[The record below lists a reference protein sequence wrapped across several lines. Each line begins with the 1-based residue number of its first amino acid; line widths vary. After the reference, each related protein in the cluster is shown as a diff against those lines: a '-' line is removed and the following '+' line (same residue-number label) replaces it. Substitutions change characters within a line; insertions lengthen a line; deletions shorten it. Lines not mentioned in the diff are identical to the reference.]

1 MKPNLFNHTLLA
13 VGVAAAMGI
22 STLASAATTSGE
34 TTTEVQIKNI
44 ATANYFVAGQEQPE
58 AKSNEVTIKISEAV
72 SFSLTANE
80 DDTAVGG
87 TQDDDKNELKE
98 VAPNGIV
105 TFEHTLTNT
114 GNRDD
119 IYTVKLTD
127 VDAKYTPTTT
137 YKVFNDGDDSA
148 TATPVSSGS
157 IDAAGTAISVGKDQF
172 VQIIVS
178 AQTAGNKGNDK
189 PTLTLSATSSALTD
203 NTGSATPTLTNTD
216 SSFTKLPTFSIVKTM
231 TNALDLNDTNDTA
244 TYQVVVKNDASLFST
259 KATDITIED
268 FLPAGLVMAE
278 ALGSANIV
286 YSGDHKAGAIDT
298 ANNGAAGSD
307 GFNIK
312 GVDLD
317 VGSYV
322 TITFTVKKG
331 GTGTLDPANAL
342 NHVTVTDDL
351 DNDPDTNN
359 TLIDSTDSTQD
370 NVGDFSPKLENN
382 FTDGATATEPGDDS
396 TQPLLTIKRVLA
408 LAGPTTKQVPPT
420 TNPDGRGEATH
431 TATITNSG
439 QEAEGNTAGELT
451 FTLTDT
457 NATTAGTVNVV
468 PSKVKVIYEN
478 VEYLLPAVT
487 ADGDGVYTYDI
498 NDAVSTDGNSTPFP
512 GIAPGKTADIQYNVA
527 SDNATIGTTDT
538 ESAEKIV
545 VTLLPKGEGFPT
557 VPEITDTTQ
566 VRGLLLFKTQS
577 LDANCDGTSDD
588 GNFVDTEIDAVPG
601 QCVVYKIKAENN
613 SDTTNGFDINSLV
626 ISDLL
631 SNFEAQASVKE
642 ISNKSPWTT
651 LGSSASGLT
660 EPANV
665 TATEVRTEIA
675 ELKPTG
681 TATLDFTIEIKT
693 DRLTAP

>member
-1 MKPNLFNHTLLA
+1 MKSNLFNHTLLA
-13 VGVAAAMGI
+13 VGVAAALGV
-22 STLASAATTSGE
+22 STVAGAATTSGE
-34 TTTEVQIKNI
+34 TTTEVLVKNI
-44 ATANYFVAGQEQPE
+44 AKANYFVAGQKQPE
-58 AKSNEVTIKISEAV
+58 VKSNEVTIKISEAV

-80 DDTAVGG
+80 DDTAVSG
-87 TQDDDKNELKE
+87 TQNDDKNQLKE

-137 YKVFNDGDDSA
+137 YKVFNDGADTA
-148 TATPVSSGS
+148 VATPVSSGT
-157 IDAAGTAISVGKDQF
+157 IAATGTAISVGKDQF

-178 AQTAGNKGNDK
+178 AQTTGNKGNDK
-189 PTLTLSATSSALTD
+189 PTLKLSATSSALTD

-231 TNALDLNDTNDTA
+231 INGLDLNNANDTA
-244 TYQVVVKNDASLFST
+244 TYQVVVKNDASDFST
-259 KATDITIED
+259 KATDIAIKD
-268 FLPAGLVMAE
+268 VLPAGLVMAE

-286 YSGDHKAGAIDT
+286 YYGDHKAGAIDT
-298 ANNGAAGSD
+298 ANNGATGTG
-307 GFNIK
+307 GFNIT

-331 GTGTLDPANAL
+331 GSGTLDPANAL
-342 NHVTVTDDL
+342 NHITVTDDL
-351 DNDPDTNN
+351 DNNPATNN
-359 TLIDSTDSTQD
+359 TLIDSTNKDLD
-370 NVGDFSPKLENN
+370 NVVTFNPNPEEN
-382 FTDGATATEPGDDS
+382 FIKGEVATKPGDDS

-408 LAGPTTKQVPPT
+408 LAGPTTKQVSPT
-420 TNPDGRGEATH
+420 TNPNGSGEATH

-439 QEAEGNTAGELT
+439 QEKEGDTLGELT

-457 NATTAGTVNVV
+457 NATTRGTVNVV
-468 PSKVKVIYEN
+468 PSKVKVIYEG
-478 VEYLLPAVT
+478 VEYLLPTTTAVSS
-487 ADGDGVYTYDI
+487 GVYTYDI
-498 NDAVSTDGNSTPFP
+498 KNAVSTDGNSTPFP
-512 GIAPGKTADIQYNVA
+512 GIAAGKTADIQYNVA
-527 SDNATIGTTDT
+527 SSNATIGTTDV
-538 ESAEKIV
+538 ENAEEII

-557 VPEITDTTQ
+557 VPAITDITQ

-577 LDANCDGTSDD
+577 LDADCNGISDD
-588 GNFVDTEIDAVPG
+588 GQYVDTEINAVPG

-613 SDTTNGFDINSLV
+613 SDTTKGFDIKTLV

-631 SNFEAQASVKE
+631 SNFEAQASVKQ
-642 ISNKSPWTT
+642 IASKSPWTT
-651 LGSSASGLT
+651 LGSLASGLT
-660 EPANV
+660 EPATV
-665 TATEVRTEIA
+665 TTTEVRTEIA

-693 DRLTAP
+693 DRLTTP

>member
-44 ATANYFVAGQEQPE
+44 ATAIYFVAGQEQPE
-58 AKSNEVTIKISEAV
+58 AESNEVTIKISEAV

-80 DDTAVGG
+80 DDGKK
-87 TQDDDKNELKE
+87 DDDKNELLE
-98 VAPNGIV
+98 VAPNGVV
-105 TFEHTLTNT
+105 TFEHTLENT

-119 IYTVKLTD
+119 IYTVELTD

-157 IDAAGTAISVGKDQF
+157 IAATGTAISVGKDQF

-203 NTGSATPTLTNTD
+203 NTGGATPTLTNTD

-231 TNALDLNDTNDTA
+231 TNGLDLNDSTDTA

-322 TITFTVKKG
+322 TIAFTVKKG

-351 DNDPDTNN
+351 DNNPATDN

-370 NVGDFSPKLENN
+370 NVSTFNPNPEQN
-382 FTDGATATEPGDDS
+382 FTTGTTATEPGDDS

-420 TNPDGRGEATH
+420 TNPDGSGEATH

-487 ADGDGVYTYDI
+487 GTADGIYTYDI
-498 NDAVSTDGNSTPFP
+498 NNAVATNGTKFP

-527 SDNATIGTTDT
+527 SNNATIGTTDV
-538 ESAEKIV
+538 ENAEEII

-588 GNFVDTEIDAVPG
+588 GNFDTEIDAVPG

-665 TATEVRTEIA
+665 TATEVRTKIA